1 MVTRTL
7 LSKNATIF
15 KGSDDNFGLNPICM
29 LHYGRTV
36 SRFLIKFDID
46 ELRKCVEDGTY
57 SDVDSLKHV
66 LKMKNCGS
74 IDPKKFDQT
83 LPSYEFEGE
92 KQRAT
97 SFTLLFTEVPDEWD
111 EGVGFDNS
119 FDFWLLGKQAV
130 SRDACNWFQAK
141 NGFKWEEEG
150 VVSTETLA
158 NEYDKFAEGQ
168 ESMVIARQVFDHG
181 NEDINVDIT
190 DYVNKLIKGEK
201 RNNGILVSFTPRL
214 EETKTRIPNY
224 VGFFGSHTRTF
235 YEPVVET
242 RYNEDIKDDRYKFYV
257 GKTNKL
263 YFYAVFEGSMENL
276 DELPVCTID
285 GVEYPVKRQTKGVYY
300 AEVKLPK
307 NAVSDDTIMYDVWS
321 NLKYQGDEMDD
332 VEQEFVA
339 KKFNFTTDIDNT
351 RLEPVISGIND
362 AEKMYQ
368 GDVRWVNV
376 DFMIPYESSEY
387 SLVNN
392 AYYRLY
398 VLDGNREVDVID
410 WDKLMTLGMHNTFK
424 IDTRT
429 LVPQE
434 YVIDIKAELGRE
446 TRIFKRRLKFKIM
459 NVLK

>member
-1 MVTRTL
+1 M
-7 LSKNATIF
+7 
-15 KGSDDNFGLNPICM
+15 
-29 LHYGRTV
+29 
-36 SRFLIKFDID
+36 
-46 ELRKCVEDGTY
+46 
-57 SDVDSLKHV
+57 
-66 LKMKNCGS
+66 
-74 IDPKKFDQT
+74 
-83 LPSYEFEGE
+83 
-92 KQRAT
+92 
-97 SFTLLFTEVPDEWD
+97 
-111 EGVGFDNS
+111 
-119 FDFWLLGKQAV
+119 
-130 SRDACNWFQAK
+130 
-141 NGFKWEEEG
+141 
-150 VVSTETLA
+150 
-158 NEYDKFAEGQ
+158 
-168 ESMVIARQVFDHG
+168 
-181 NEDINVDIT
+181 
-190 DYVNKLIKGEK
+190 
-201 RNNGILVSFTPRL
+201 
-214 EETKTRIPNY
+214 
-224 VGFFGSHTRTF
+224 
-235 YEPVVET
+235 
-242 RYNEDIKDDRYKFYV
+242 
-257 GKTNKL
+257 
-263 YFYAVFEGSMENL
+263 
-276 DELPVCTID
+276 
-285 GVEYPVKRQTKGVYY
+285 
-300 AEVKLPK
+300 KLPK